1 MPSATRLRTQIEA
14 ALAHR
19 VPSALTPAP
28 HSLRPVV
35 PTGIAAIDALLEGG
49 LPLGGITEVVGQESS
64 GRTALALSFVATMT
78 AAGKVCAWIDVSN
91 ALHPESAA
99 AAGVNLERLLWVRC
113 GVSETDEAEPTQ
125 QDFRLPEKYLVPPPV
140 KKGLHGGGFG
150 PHPRGEVKG
159 MSEALGGVLDRQAL
173 APRCAEP
180 QRRIVSEQA
189 LEIPAAPAWPQR
201 HGRRPAVAAK
211 PWGRIEQALR
221 VADLL
226 LQAGGFG
233 AIVLDM
239 ADLAPE
245 YALRVPLATWFRYR
259 AAAERTQTSVLLLTQ
274 QACAKSSAALVL
286 RLAAGDPLRQERTVF
301 AGMVHRVEV
310 LRQRFPQAPSNV
322 VAMRRI
328 AAPRETG
335 AHWNS
340 CTQWVGRRTERRA
353 ERTAS
358 RAGLRE
364 AVRR

>member
-1 MPSATRLRTQIEA
+1 MPSAAHLRVQIEA

-19 VPSALTPAP
+19 VPAALTPAP
-28 HSLRPVV
+28 RSIRPVV

-78 AAGKVCAWIDVSN
+78 AAGKVCAWIDVSD
-91 ALHPESAA
+91 ALDPESAA
-99 AAGVNLERLLWVRC
+99 ASGVDLERLLWVRC
-113 GVSETDEAEPTQ
+113 GVPATEGAESVQ
-125 QDFRLPEKYLVPPPV
+125 QDFRLPERYLVPPPV
-140 KKGLHGGGFG
+140 TKGLHGGGFG
-150 PHPRGEVKG
+150 PHPRGEGKG
-159 MSEALGGVLDRQAL
+159 MSEALGGLPERQTF

-180 QRRIVSEQA
+180 QRRIVPEKVT
-189 LEIPAAPAWPQR
+189 IPVAPTWPQR

-211 PWGRIEQALR
+211 PWARIEQALR

-259 AAAERTQTSVLLLTQ
+259 AAVERTQASVVLLTQ
-274 QACAKSSAALVL
+274 QACAKSSAELVL

-301 AGMVHRVEV
+301 AGMEHRVEV
-310 LRQRFPQAPSNV
+310 VRQRFPQTPSNV
-322 VAMRRI
+322 VAMRRT
-328 AAPRETG
+328 AQKESG
-335 AHWNS
+335 ARWS
-340 CTQWVGRRTERRA
+340 SGTPWVGRRPEPS
-353 ERTAS
+353 AS
-358 RAGLRE
+358 RAGLRQ